1 MSKRIT
7 VRVSDELNQKLDEWC
22 QRLGVTKVQLGGICV
37 TAGYDA
43 VIRAVSPVDSL
54 DDVQL
59 AKVLRAGKL
68 AGIEFGEKEK
78 VNE

>member
-7 VRVSDELNQKLDEWC
+7 VRVSDDLNQKLDDWC
-22 QRLGVTKVQLGGICV
+22 TRLGVTKVQLGGICV

-54 DDVQL
+54 DDLQL

-68 AGIEFGEKEK
+68 AGIEFGDKEK